1 MHSLL
6 KKIGPFLRDFW
17 WVSGRKL
24 NLELALR
31 YHSVTGERILVDY
44 TSVGIS
50 ADICYFHPIMLLLFP
65 FSHFSFFFSFS
76 FSFHD
81 YFALFCMSEPL
92 TPTYAV
98 LPFEYV

>member
-65 FSHFSFFFSFS
+65 FFLFFFFFFSL
-76 FSFHD
+76 
-81 YFALFCMSEPL
+81 LFCTALHVWPIDPYICCV
-92 TPTYAV
+92 TV
-98 LPFEYV
+98 